1 MLCWQWRLKSTYRSH
16 LNVSKLVSHT
26 LYFFWGEN
34 FHKLGI
40 PKKSSAKC
48 TKGFL
53 ENKCKS
59 QHNLEN
65 EFLEL
70 TRRKQGS
77 KKLWVCWLTSSQIW
91 LIPLVED
98 CQSTN
103 LAKLKKNN
111 PAQSPVIKCS
121 NGGRVHKLE
130 DHIWW
135 PSCVLYR
142 QLKEILL
149 THAVSWVNWF
159 QLVLLS
165 SSKSF
170 SAFPSSQSVNRII
183 ICEKH
188 ELIAQF
194 VLMHGPEN
202 TWLSSQ
208 WQPHHLSLY
217 GT

>member
-1 MLCWQWRLKSTYRSH
+1 MFPSLCLIPCT
-16 LNVSKLVSHT
+16 
-26 LYFFWGEN
+26 FFLGEN

-48 TKGFL
+48 TKWFL
-53 ENKCKS
+53 EKKCKS
-59 QHNLEN
+59 HHNLEN

-70 TRRKQGS
+70 TRAKQALKNFEFASWPLTKFGS
-77 KKLWVCWLTSSQIW
+77 FLLLRIASPPTWQNW
-91 LIPLVED
+91 
-98 CQSTN
+98 
-103 LAKLKKNN
+103 KKNN

-121 NGGRVHKLE
+121 NGGRVHKIE

-142 QLKEILL
+142 QLKEIWL

-159 QLVLLS
+159 QLLLLS

-188 ELIAQF
+188 ELVAQF